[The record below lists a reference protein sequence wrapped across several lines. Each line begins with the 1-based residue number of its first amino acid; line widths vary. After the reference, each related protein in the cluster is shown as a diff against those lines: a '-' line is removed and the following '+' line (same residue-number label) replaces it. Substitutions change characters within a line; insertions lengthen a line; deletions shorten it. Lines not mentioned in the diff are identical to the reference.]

1 MRGGQQ
7 MPESEPFQTKPT
19 SWHIAVAA
27 EAIAAAQFARYGF
40 DVSVQYGADQPEYD
54 LVIAKGDHLL
64 KVSVKGSQDGG
75 WGLTQTYMKTAAEA
89 SGQKGDY
96 QGAIDLWLKRHSP
109 RTVFCLVQFFGV
121 AADQMP
127 RMYLAT
133 VNEVAQALRASRG
146 GIGNSILNEDWT
158 FKKGRCA
165 GMTDKLPL
173 HWSFSGKRIEQL
185 LMHSDACLIVRATA

>member
-1 MRGGQQ
+1 
-7 MPESEPFQTKPT
+7 MPMEDPEPFEKKPS

-75 WGLTQTYMKTAAEA
+75 WGLTQTYMKSATAV
-89 SGQKGDY
+89 SGRKGDY
-96 QGAIDLWLKRHSP
+96 QGAIDLWLKRHSL

-121 AADQMP
+121 PAVEMP

-133 VNEVAQALRASRG
+133 VSEVALALRSARG
-146 GIGNSILNEDWT
+146 GVGDSILNEDWT
-158 FKKGRCA
+158 FKKGLCA
-165 GMTDKLPL
+165 GMNDKLPA
-173 HWSFSGKRIEQL
+173 HWLFSGERIEQL
-185 LMHSDACLIVRATA
+185 LMHSDAGLTLKATT